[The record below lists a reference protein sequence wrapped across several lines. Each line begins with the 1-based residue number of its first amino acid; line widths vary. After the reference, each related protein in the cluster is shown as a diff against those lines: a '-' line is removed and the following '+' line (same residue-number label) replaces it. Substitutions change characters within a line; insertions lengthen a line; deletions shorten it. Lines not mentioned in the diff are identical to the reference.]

1 MILSHAQRLCVEFG
15 IAVVVVSH
23 VSIDPMH
30 EWDRR
35 PYGGVML
42 GHEAKFSFEL
52 TKGASKRN
60 KEAEE
65 INPEERD
72 DEDKELRRIWVQR
85 HPAMGEYAK
94 FGYARVDAEGF
105 H

>member
-1 MILSHAQRLCVEFG
+1 
-15 IAVVVVSH
+15 
-23 VSIDPMH
+23 MH
-30 EWDRR
+30 GWDRR

-52 TKGASKRN
+52 TKGTSKRN

-72 DEDKELRRIWVQR
+72 DEDKEPGASGSRGTRRW
-85 HPAMGEYAK
+85 AEYAK
-94 FGYARVDAEGF
+94 FGYARVDGEGF